1 MMQFIKKYFADTA
14 DGERVKRDF
23 DRFGFARFVDREG
36 FRALVCHAYSDGE
49 LEVKPV
55 DDDDYVICCYPTRA
69 AKRHDVLT
77 AGSWV
82 GKSKI
87 LFYTKSV
94 VVVKE
99 GGRS

>member
-1 MMQFIKKYFADTA
+1 MMQFIKKYFENES

-49 LEVKPV
+49 LEVEPLE
-55 DDDDYVICCYPTRA
+55 DDDYVICCYPTRA
-69 AKRHDVLT
+69 AKRRGVLT
-77 AGSWV
+77 AGSWE

-87 LFYTKSV
+87 VFLSKSV
-94 VVVKE
+94 VVVQE
-99 GGRS
+99 GEV